1 MGETNTGLQKTGL
14 QKTGLLKNIGP
25 GAIVTAAFIGPGT
38 VTACIIAGANFGYT
52 LLWVLVFATITT
64 IILQEMAVRLGVTT
78 GKGLGENL
86 RLTFE
91 TSIFKWPVFILIVT
105 ALYLGNAAYEGGN
118 LSGAALGIQAIA
130 GEDPLVFRVAVIS
143 LFTTGAVCLWFGSY
157 RQLEKLLIG
166 LIVMMAMAFIIS
178 FLLVRPDLSAL
189 IDGITRPSI
198 PEGSLLTVIA
208 LIGTTVVP
216 YNLFLHATAAKNRW
230 SGPENLSTAR
240 TDTVISISLGGL
252 IMIAITGAAAASVFG
267 TGLAISTAGDLAT
280 QLEPLF
286 GTSAKL
292 MLGLGLFAAGMTSTI
307 TAPLATAYA
316 ICEIFKFDSKVTSTK
331 FRFIT
336 LSVLVA
342 GAFLALT
349 GIKPITIIMF
359 AQFANGLLLP
369 FVAIFLLIAM
379 NRSSV
384 LGKYSNGIIANGFG
398 AIVIL
403 ITAGLGLRLIL
414 RTLGYM

>member
-1 MGETNTGLQKTGL
+1 MGETSTGFQKP
-14 QKTGLLKNIGP
+14 GLLKNIGP

-38 VTACIIAGANFGYT
+38 VTACTLAGANFGYT
-52 LLWVLVFATITT
+52 LLWVLVFATVTT

-91 TSIFKWPVFILIVT
+91 TSIFKWPVFIVIVT

-130 GEDPLVFRVAVIS
+130 GEDPLVFQVAVIS
-143 LFTTGAVCLWFGSY
+143 LFATGAICLWYGSY

-166 LIVMMAMAFIIS
+166 LILVMAMAFIFS
-178 FLLVRPDLSAL
+178 FLMVRPNLSSL
-189 IDGITRPSI
+189 IDGITRPSV
-198 PEGSLLTVIA
+198 PEGSLLTIIA

-230 SGPENLSTAR
+230 SGPHDLSAAR
-240 TDTVISISLGGL
+240 ADTVISIGLGGL

-267 TGLAISTAGDLAT
+267 TGLAISTAGDLAI

-286 GTSAKL
+286 GSLAKF

-316 ICEIFKFDSKVTSTK
+316 VCEIFSFDSTVTSTR

-342 GAFLALT
+342 GALLALT
-349 GIKPITIIMF
+349 GVKPITIILF

-379 NRSSV
+379 NRSDV
-384 LGKYSNGIIANGFG
+384 LGKYSNGIIANSFG

-414 RTLGYM
+414 RTLAYM